1 VAYEQIALELKDGV
15 ATITLNRPEKLN
27 AYTAQMGSEL
37 HRAFAELDANDD
49 ARVIVVTGAGRAF
62 CAGADL
68 SSRGG
73 ATFDRSAA
81 NPDPNPRAE
90 ATIRPWNMKKPI
102 IAAINGAAVGVGITL
117 PMQWDI
123 RVAAESARI
132 GFVFVRRGVIPEAL
146 STWLLPRLI
155 GVAKTNE
162 LLMTGRIITAKEALD
177 FGIVSHVWPDAEFHA
192 HVHEMASDIA
202 TNTAPVSVAV
212 TKRLIYGLLGE
223 PSFDKGEAVD
233 HRAFNWVGAQADS
246 HEGVSSFLEKRKP
259 AWKLKPSKDFP
270 AFLPEVK

>member
-1 VAYEQIALELKDGV
+1 MAYEQIQVDLKDGV

-27 AYTAQMGSEL
+27 AYTAQMGTEL
-37 HRAFAELDANDD
+37 HHAFGELDANDD

-68 SSRGG
+68 SARGG
-73 ATFDRSAA
+73 ATFDRSAQ

-90 ATIRPWNMKKPI
+90 QVIRPWNMKKPI
-102 IAAINGAAVGVGITL
+102 IAAINGPAVGVGITL

-155 GVAKTNE
+155 GVAKANE

-177 FGIVSHVWPDAEFHA
+177 FGIVSHVWPDAEFKQK
-192 HVHEMASDIA
+192 VWELASDIA
-202 TNTAPVSVAV
+202 ANTAPVSVAI

-223 PSFDKGEAVD
+223 PSFEKGSAVD
-233 HRAFNWVGAQADS
+233 HKAFNWAGAQADS
-246 HEGVSSFLEKRKP
+246 REGVSSFLEKRKP
-259 AWKLKPSKDFP
+259 AWKMKPSKDFP
-270 AFLPEVK
+270 NFLPEVK

>member
-1 VAYEQIALELKDGV
+1 MAYEQIQVELKDGV

-27 AYTAQMGSEL
+27 AYTARMGTEI
-37 HRAFAELDANDD
+37 HHAFAELDANDD

-68 SSRGG
+68 SARGG
-73 ATFDRSAA
+73 ATFDRSAQ

-90 ATIRPWNMKKPI
+90 AQIRPWNMKKPI
-102 IAAINGAAVGVGITL
+102 IAAINGPAVGVGITL

-155 GVAKTNE
+155 GVAKANE
-162 LLMTGRIITAKEALD
+162 LLLTGRIINAKEALD
-177 FGIVSHVWPDAEFHA
+177 FGIVSHVWPDAEFTQK
-192 HVHEMASDIA
+192 VRELASDIA
-202 TNTAPVSVAV
+202 ANTAPVSVAM
-212 TKRLIYGLLGE
+212 TKRLIYGFLGE
-223 PSFDKGEAVD
+223 SSMEKGEGLD
-233 HRAFNWVGAQADS
+233 HKAFNWVGAQPDS
-246 HEGVSSFLEKRKP
+246 REGVTSFIEKRKP
-259 AWKLKPSKDFP
+259 AWKMKPSKEFP
-270 AFLPEVK
+270 NFLPEVK

>member
-73 ATFDRSAA
+73 ATFDRSEA

-155 GVAKTNE
+155 GVAKANE

-177 FGIVSHVWPDAEFHA
+177 FGIVSHVWPDAEFRA
-192 HVHEMASDIA
+192 RVHEMASDIA

-270 AFLPEVK
+270 SFLPEVK

>member
-1 VAYEQIALELKDGV
+1 MAYEQIHVDLKDGV

-27 AYTAQMGSEL
+27 AYTAQMGTEI
-37 HRAFAELDANDD
+37 HNAFGELDANDD

-68 SSRGG
+68 AARGG
-73 ATFDRSAA
+73 STFDRSAN

-90 ATIRPWNMKKPI
+90 HVIRPWNMKKPI
-102 IAAINGAAVGVGITL
+102 IAAINGPAVGVGITL

-146 STWLLPRLI
+146 STWLVPRLI
-155 GVAKTNE
+155 GVAKANE

-177 FGIVSHVWPDAEFHA
+177 FGIVSHVWPDAEFKQK
-192 HVHEMASDIA
+192 VWELASDIA
-202 TNTAPVSVAV
+202 ANTAPVSVAI
-212 TKRLIYGLLGE
+212 TKRLIYGLLAE
-223 PSFDKGEAVD
+223 PSFEKGNAVD
-233 HRAFNWVGAQADS
+233 HKAFNWVGAQADS
-246 HEGVSSFLEKRKP
+246 REGVSSFLEKRKP
-259 AWKLKPSKDFP
+259 AWKMKPSKDFP
-270 AFLPEVK
+270 NFLPEVK

>member
-1 VAYEQIALELKDGV
+1 MAYEQIQVELKDGV

-27 AYTAQMGSEL
+27 AYTAQMGTEI

-68 SSRGG
+68 SARGG
-73 ATFDRSAA
+73 ATFDRSTN

-90 ATIRPWNMKKPI
+90 AQIRPWNMKKPI
-102 IAAINGAAVGVGITL
+102 IAAINGPAVGVGITL

-155 GVAKTNE
+155 GVAKANE

-177 FGIVSHVWPDAEFHA
+177 FGIVSHVWPDVEFKA
-192 HVHEMASDIA
+192 KVWELASDIA
-202 TNTAPVSVAV
+202 TNTAPVSVAI

-223 PSFDKGEAVD
+223 PSFEKGEAVD
-233 HRAFNWVGAQADS
+233 HRAFYWTGAQPDS
-246 HEGVSSFLEKRKP
+246 REGVTSFIEKRKP
-259 AWKLKPSKDFP
+259 QWKMKPSKDFP
-270 AFLPEVK
+270 SFLPEVK

>member
-1 VAYEQIALELKDGV
+1 MAYEQIQVDLKEGV

-27 AYTAQMGSEL
+27 AYTAQMGTEI
-37 HRAFAELDANDD
+37 HQAFAELDANDD

-68 SSRGG
+68 SARGG
-73 ATFDRSAA
+73 ATFDRSSN

-90 ATIRPWNMKKPI
+90 AQIRPWNMKKPI
-102 IAAINGAAVGVGITL
+102 IAAINGPAVGVGITL

-146 STWLLPRLI
+146 STWLVPRLI
-155 GVAKTNE
+155 GVAKANE
-162 LLMTGRIITAKEALD
+162 LLMTGRIITASEALD
-177 FGIVSHVWPDAEFHA
+177 FGIVSHVWPDREFKQK
-192 HVHEMASDIA
+192 VWELASDIA
-202 TNTAPVSVAV
+202 TNTAPVSVAI

-223 PSFDKGEAVD
+223 PSFEKGEAVD
-233 HRAFNWVGAQADS
+233 HKAFYWTGAQPDS
-246 HEGVSSFLEKRKP
+246 REGVTSFIEKRKP
-259 AWKLKPSKDFP
+259 AWKMKPSKDFP
-270 AFLPEVK
+270 NFLPEVK

>member
-1 VAYEQIALELKDGV
+1 MAYEQIQVDIKEGV

-27 AYTAQMGSEL
+27 AYTAQMGTEI
-37 HRAFAELDANDD
+37 HQAFAELDANDEV
-49 ARVIVVTGAGRAF
+49 RVIVVTGAGRAF

-68 SSRGG
+68 SARGG
-73 ATFDRSAA
+73 ATFDRSAN

-90 ATIRPWNMKKPI
+90 AQIRPWNMKKPI
-102 IAAINGAAVGVGITL
+102 IAAINGPAVGVGITL

-155 GVAKTNE
+155 GVAKANE

-177 FGIVSHVWPDAEFHA
+177 FGIVSHVWPDAEFKQK
-192 HVHEMASDIA
+192 VRELASDIA
-202 TNTAPVSVAV
+202 ANTAPVSVAI

-223 PSFDKGEAVD
+223 PSFEKGQAVD
-233 HRAFNWVGAQADS
+233 HKAFNWAGSQADS
-246 HEGVSSFLEKRKP
+246 REGVTSFIEKRKP
-259 AWKLKPSKDFP
+259 AWKMKPSKDFP
-270 AFLPEVK
+270 NFLPEVK